1 MHLSRIHLINF
12 RLFSDS
18 VFDLEETSLITGKNG
33 SGKTSLLEAVH
44 VLLKSRSFRTSSM
57 NSLINHNQDNF
68 ILNAKL
74 EGKLLTFEKKRRNA
88 AKNNGYKTEE
98 YKYKNFPI
106 LINNFSLA
114 FLESDK
120 EIRRRFL
127 DYFMFHVKHDYI
139 ESHRKF
145 KKTLSTRNRALK
157 KNNEEE
163 INIWTKL
170 LLEQAEKITA
180 DREEILNQVT
190 SEIPQFFKKLPL
202 DERWKDIGNKLS
214 LKFNRGWEEGQL
226 IEVLRSNFQEDMR
239 RGFTKF
245 GPQRFDLEI
254 NILKEKAGDVL
265 SRGEQKLL
273 ILLIFLCFGEF
284 ISEKIGKKVFYL
296 VDDAAAELDEE
307 NLILA
312 FKSLEKVNGQKI
324 ISAIKKPENIKLNN
338 VIDL

>member
-1 MHLSRIHLINF
+1 MYLSKIHLVNF

-18 VFDLEETSLITGKNG
+18 LFDLQETTLITGKNG
-33 SGKTSLLEAVH
+33 AGKTSVLEAIH
-44 VLLKSRSFRTSSM
+44 VILKSRSFRTSSM
-57 NSLINHNQDNF
+57 NSLINLNEDNF
-68 ILNAKL
+68 LINAKL
-74 EGKLLTFEKKRRNA
+74 GSKTLTFEKKRRSA
-88 AKNNGYKTEE
+88 PVNNGYKTLS
-98 YKYKNFPI
+98 YKYENFPV

-120 EIRRRFL
+120 EVRRRFL

-190 SEIPQFFKKLPL
+190 AEVPQFFKKLPL

>member
-1 MHLSRIHLINF
+1 MYLSKIHLVNF

-18 VFDLEETSLITGKNG
+18 LFDLQETTLITGKNG
-33 SGKTSLLEAVH
+33 AGKTSVLEAIH
-44 VLLKSRSFRTSSM
+44 VILKSRSFRTSSM
-57 NSLINHNQDNF
+57 NSLINLNEDNF
-68 ILNAKL
+68 LINAKL
-74 EGKLLTFEKKRRNA
+74 DSKTLTFEKKRRSA
-88 AKNNGYKTEE
+88 PVNNGYKTLS
-98 YKYKNFPI
+98 YKYENFPV

-120 EIRRRFL
+120 EVRRRFL

>member
-1 MHLSRIHLINF
+1 MYLSKIHLVNF

-18 VFDLEETSLITGKNG
+18 LFNLQETTLITGKNG
-33 SGKTSLLEAVH
+33 AGKTSVLEAIH
-44 VLLKSRSFRTSSM
+44 VILKSRSFRTSSM
-57 NSLINHNQDNF
+57 NSLINLNEDNF
-68 ILNAKL
+68 LSNDKL
-74 EGKLLTFEKKRRNA
+74 DSKTLTFEKKRRSA
-88 AKNNGYKTEE
+88 PVNNGYKTLS
-98 YKYKNFPI
+98 YKYENFPV

-120 EIRRRFL
+120 EVRRRFL

>member
-1 MHLSRIHLINF
+1 MYLSKIHLVNF

-18 VFDLEETSLITGKNG
+18 LFNLEETTLITGKNG
-33 SGKTSLLEAVH
+33 AGKTSVLEAIH
-44 VLLKSRSFRTSSM
+44 VILKSRSFRTSSM
-57 NSLINHNQDNF
+57 NSLINLNEDNF
-68 ILNAKL
+68 LINAKL
-74 EGKLLTFEKKRRNA
+74 DSKTLTFEKKRRSA
-88 AKNNGYKTEE
+88 PINNGYKTLS
-98 YKYKNFPI
+98 YKYENFPV

-120 EIRRRFL
+120 EVRRRFL

-214 LKFNRGWEEGQL
+214 LKFNKGWEEGQL

-254 NILKEKAGDVL
+254 NILKEKAGDLL

>member
-1 MHLSRIHLINF
+1 MYLSKIHLVNF

-18 VFDLEETSLITGKNG
+18 LFNLQETTLITGKNG
-33 SGKTSLLEAVH
+33 AGKTSVLEAIH
-44 VLLKSRSFRTSSM
+44 VILKSRSFRTSSM
-57 NSLINHNQDNF
+57 NSLINLNEDNF
-68 ILNAKL
+68 LINAKL
-74 EGKLLTFEKKRRNA
+74 DSKTLTFEKKRRSA
-88 AKNNGYKTEE
+88 PVNNGYKTLS
-98 YKYKNFPI
+98 YKYENFPV

-120 EIRRRFL
+120 EVRRRFL

-180 DREEILNQVT
+180 DREEILNHVT

>member
-1 MHLSRIHLINF
+1 MYLSKIHLVNF

-18 VFDLEETSLITGKNG
+18 LFNLQETTLITGKNG
-33 SGKTSLLEAVH
+33 AGKTSVLEAIH
-44 VLLKSRSFRTSSM
+44 VILKSRSFRTSSM
-57 NSLINHNQDNF
+57 NSLINLNEDNF
-68 ILNAKL
+68 LINAKL
-74 EGKLLTFEKKRRNA
+74 DSKTLTFEKKRRSA
-88 AKNNGYKTEE
+88 PVNNGYKTLS
-98 YKYKNFPI
+98 YKYENFPV

-120 EIRRRFL
+120 EVRRRFL

-180 DREEILNQVT
+180 DREEILTQVT

>member
-1 MHLSRIHLINF
+1 MYLSKIHLVNF

-18 VFDLEETSLITGKNG
+18 LFNLQETTLITGKNG
-33 SGKTSLLEAVH
+33 AGKTSVLEAIH
-44 VLLKSRSFRTSSM
+44 VILKSRSFRTSSM
-57 NSLINHNQDNF
+57 NSLINLNEDNF
-68 ILNAKL
+68 LINAKL
-74 EGKLLTFEKKRRNA
+74 DSKTLTFEKKRRSA
-88 AKNNGYKTEE
+88 PINNGYKTLS
-98 YKYKNFPI
+98 YKYENFPV

-120 EIRRRFL
+120 EVRRRFL

>member
-1 MHLSRIHLINF
+1 MYLSKIHLVNF

-18 VFDLEETSLITGKNG
+18 LFDLQETTLITGKNG
-33 SGKTSLLEAVH
+33 AGKTSVLEAIH
-44 VLLKSRSFRTSSM
+44 VILKSRSFRTTSM
-57 NSLINHNQDNF
+57 NSLINFNEDNF
-68 ILNAKL
+68 LINAKL
-74 EGKLLTFEKKRRNA
+74 DSKTLTFEKKKRSA
-88 AKNNGYKTEE
+88 PVNNGYKTLS
-98 YKYKNFPI
+98 YKYENFPV

-120 EIRRRFL
+120 EVRRRFL

-170 LLEQAEKITA
+170 LLKQAEKITA

-190 SEIPQFFKKLPL
+190 AEIPQFFKKLPL

-296 VDDAAAELDEE
+296 IDDAAAELDEE